1 MKIPMMKSRS
11 PVFENQCTYCH
22 VDILKTNMY
31 TLIALYNKT
40 AWDVAVSEPPRT
52 PNIDHKL
59 ENIPVYKNNAK
70 FWYICLKRIYLYHLK
85 NEKEKINSKSD

>member
-11 PVFENQCTYCH
+11 PVFEKQCTYWH

-70 FWYICLKRIYLYHLK
+70 F
-85 NEKEKINSKSD
+85 